1 MSDVDT
7 DGCQYK
13 IIAFLL
19 QHAFH
24 FFFLQ
29 HVHYIMMPFTSV
41 YVYLKKFKAYLER
54 YFGVYSKYMI

>member
-19 QHAFH
+19 QHAIH
-24 FFFLQ
+24 FFFPSACALYYDAI
-29 HVHYIMMPFTSV
+29 YISICIF
-41 YVYLKKFKAYLER
+41 KK
-54 YFGVYSKYMI
+54 I